1 MTEGRRLSAAVFAL
15 TAMAGAAQGQPVADR
30 ILARVNYAEEGGCTA
45 VRVGLN
51 VPVRYIGHFPLTSG
65 DELRIRLQPL
75 ALSPADKVGLAGR
88 ESLRP
93 PANQRAAIARILYEG
108 DDPAGPSLTLFFR
121 HPVAFQVAQ
130 GGDSRSV
137 IIAVAGRTPSETC
150 RPVFPDR

>member
-1 MTEGRRLSAAVFAL
+1 MTEARGLPVAVLAL
-15 TAMAGAAQGQPVADR
+15 IAMIAAAQAQPVADR
-30 ILARVNYAEEGGCTA
+30 ILAGVSYAEEGGCTL

-51 VPVRYIGHFPLTSG
+51 LPVRYIGHFPLASG

-75 ALSPADKVGLAGR
+75 ALSPADEVGLAGR

-93 PANQRAAIARILYEG
+93 PVNLRAAIARILYEG

-121 HPVAFQVAQ
+121 HPVAFRVAQ